1 MPGWRW
7 LDPRSHQLV
16 VDDNERT
23 IKNFVSAV
31 DGYMKTRG
39 VRHHREDEI
48 VTEMLLL
55 LNEDASNSFVL
66 ESAT

>member
-16 VDDNERT
+16 ADDNKRT
-23 IKNFVSAV
+23 IKNFVGAV

-39 VRHHREDEI
+39 RRHHREDEI